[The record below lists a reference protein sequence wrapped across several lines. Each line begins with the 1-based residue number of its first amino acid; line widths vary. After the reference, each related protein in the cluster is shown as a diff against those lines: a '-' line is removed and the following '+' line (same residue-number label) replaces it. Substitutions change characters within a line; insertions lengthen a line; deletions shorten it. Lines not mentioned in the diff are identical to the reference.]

1 MGKTGSINWHQVKGV
16 NGQIRLVPQ
25 KEGEVKKPGPNQRF
39 KRASIV
45 SKIES
50 RMANNLQQGRGRGRG
65 PKIADQRIRRRIRR
79 AKKSM
84 MGAKAKAKR

>member
-1 MGKTGSINWHQVKGV
+1 MGKTGSVTWHQIKGV

-45 SKIES
+45 SKIEA
-50 RMANNLQQGRGRGRG
+50 RMANSQQHGRGRG
-65 PKIADQRIRRRIRR
+65 PKIADQRLRRRIRR
-79 AKKSM
+79 SKKSM
-84 MGAKAKAKR
+84 MGAKAKSKR

>member
-39 KRASIV
+39 KRSSIV

-50 RMANNLQQGRGRGRG
+50 RMANAQQGRGRG
-65 PKIADQRIRRRIRR
+65 PKIADQRVRRRMRR
-79 AKKSM
+79 SKASM
-84 MGAKAKAKR
+84 MGAKAKSKR